1 MANKNTIAA
10 LSSLLQK
17 LSKERQHHVAAIQE
31 IDAVFHRFG
40 FEPSGAPMRRKPG
53 RPAGSGAGAGAGR
66 ARGKRAGGQRVQGVK
81 QTLLESLSDTP
92 QSPAELAA
100 KVSKKLGAKV
110 AITTQLHML
119 KREKAAKAVGRGQWV
134 RG

>member
-53 RPAGSGAGAGAGR
+53 RPAGSGASAGR
-66 ARGKRAGGQRVQGVK
+66 SRGKRAGGQRVQGVK

-92 QSPAELAA
+92 QSPAELAS

-134 RG
+134 RA

>member
-1 MANKNTIAA
+1 MAKTNTIAA

-17 LSKERQHHVAAIQE
+17 LGKERQHHIAAIQE
-31 IDAVFHRFG
+31 IDGVFRRFG
-40 FEPSGAPMRRKPG
+40 FEPTGAPVRGKSARG
-53 RPAGSGAGAGAGR
+53 GASAGR
-66 ARGKRAGGQRVQGVK
+66 ARGKRPGGQRVQGVK

-92 QSPAELAA
+92 QSPGELAA

-134 RG
+134 RA